1 MERKADWLPAV
12 SSNVRALSE
21 CCDLSEAGH
30 HFGYRNLSIAR
41 LLDDGLSV
49 LTERERAS
57 IVRTS
62 QSACTRLSCGLTLWF
77 LSLVREPIMQV
88 PVETEVLLPFS
99 FFC

>member
-41 LLDDGLSV
+41 LLDDLAFLFSQRASEHSPHQPISLHSAVLRPYSV
-49 LTERERAS
+49 VFITGERADH
-57 IVRTS
+57 
-62 QSACTRLSCGLTLWF
+62 AG
-77 LSLVREPIMQV
+77 PG
-88 PVETEVLLPFS
+88 
-99 FFC
+99 